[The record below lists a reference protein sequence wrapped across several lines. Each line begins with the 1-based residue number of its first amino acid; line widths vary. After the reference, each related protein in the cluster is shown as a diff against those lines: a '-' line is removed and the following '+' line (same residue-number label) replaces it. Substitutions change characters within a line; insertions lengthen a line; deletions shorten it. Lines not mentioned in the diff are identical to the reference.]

1 MGLYER
7 RLRLVLPHW
16 RRIAPLAMVCM
27 ALVAACGG
35 LHQLQFSQFSK
46 DDRGIALSHS

>member
-7 RLRLVLPHW
+7 QLRLVLSHW
-16 RRIAPLAMVCM
+16 RRIAFAMVCM
-27 ALVAACGG
+27 ALVAACGR
-35 LHQLQFSQFSK
+35 LYQLQFSQFSK